1 MGRGTNAFLGLL
13 AVALLGGAG
22 TLVWAADESDG
33 ELAKKTQNPVAGPIE
48 PRLFLRAHPRLDN
61 PPEIQEAEATSES
74 EGTPAPAGTGEQA
87 QSLSEVNR
95 QLTNPVTSIW
105 SLTFQFN
112 NYRLD
117 NGTLS
122 ANMLFQP
129 VLPVSLTEDWNLIN
143 RPVLPIY
150 QSNPRPTLGT
160 FHQTT
165 TFGDIA
171 DAEMISPAHSGNWL
185 LGVGPTFIF
194 PTAGSVWTGQGHYQM
209 GPAGVLGYLTKQYIV
224 GVFPQQWWSIDGKQE
239 EPAVSQMNL
248 QPFAAWFLPNG
259 WSVGYSGNIL
269 ANWHA
274 DNAERWTVPLGAS
287 VAKVVKFGPLPV
299 RIALAGQYMVE
310 HPSVIG
316 QEWNV
321 QLIVAPVIPKLFKG
335 TIF

>member
-1 MGRGTNAFLGLL
+1 VDKGATVRRIQIVFGVAVLTLGILSGLTAVRAGEPFDGGVNGNASGEPFQTGRISLRFQASENLSLG
-13 AVALLGGAG
+13 AV
-22 TLVWAADESDG
+22 TESSAEPSAS
-33 ELAKKTQNPVAGPIE
+33 EL
-48 PRLFLRAHPRLDN
+48 
-61 PPEIQEAEATSES
+61 
-74 EGTPAPAGTGEQA
+74 
-87 QSLSEVNR
+87 NR
-95 QLTNPVTSIW
+95 ELTNPVSSIW
-105 SLTFQFN
+105 SISNQFN
-112 NYRLD
+112 NFELN
-117 NGTLS
+117 NGQW
-122 ANMLFQP
+122 NNNWNFQP
-129 VLPVSLTEDWNLIN
+129 VLPVSLTKDWNLIT
-143 RPVLPIY
+143 RPVMPFYNIVPHET
-150 QSNPRPTLGT
+150 SPGEFARDAGLG
-160 FHQTT
+160 
-165 TFGDIA
+165 DLA
-171 DAEMISPAHSGNWL
+171 LVELLSPAHSGNWL

-209 GPAGVLGYLTKQYIV
+209 GPAGVVGYLTKQYIV

-239 EPAVSQMNL
+239 QPAVSQMNL